1 MKSLS
6 LLSIKFHFFFK
17 ISFSLER
24 QLTDFIVTI
33 SPVIYGSGFPLQLT
47 RINQFSC
54 FFFFVINSCIN
65 ETRLMAEPYSHG
77 LSPNSENLL
86 CCGAVLALRDSK
98 MHEIALLLGNV

>member
-1 MKSLS
+1 MVVVFPYN
-6 LLSIKFHFFFK
+6 LLDTTNSAVF
-17 ISFSLER
+17 
-24 QLTDFIVTI
+24 
-33 SPVIYGSGFPLQLT
+33 
-47 RINQFSC
+47 